1 MTLFKKVYSKSKIH
15 YLFVFLLFFQGC
27 QSQDKKNEKD
37 IEEIQKN
44 AGGYTNTVSY
54 SNNVDFRLAAR
65 IATPGVVNIK
75 STFKPQNHQ
84 YGDENPSD
92 FYDLP
97 DSFKDFFRNDPF
109 FRQFKFEPNN
119 DSEPI
124 IGGASGV
131 ILTPD
136 GYIVTNNHVVKDAD
150 EIDVTLFNGKS
161 YKAKIIG
168 TDPQTDLALIKID
181 EKNLSFVAFGDSDKI
196 EVGEWVVAV
205 GNPFNLASTVTAGIV
220 SAKARNINILKNQ
233 GAIESFIQTDAV
245 MNPGNSGGAL
255 VTLEGKLIGINTAI
269 ATPTGVYAGYAF
281 AIPVDIVKKV
291 SNDLMNF
298 GSVSRGFLGISIRDM
313 DSKIA
318 KEINIDRANGVYVD
332 SVATNGA
339 AKEAG
344 VKAKD
349 VIISIDG
356 IETMTSSKLQEI
368 VLRKR
373 PGDKV
378 KILLIRNG
386 NERKEL
392 VATLQKQ
399 EASTKITKTKNPE
412 LLRDL
417 GVQLVPISKED
428 QKNYKVKNGLKV
440 TKLHNGKLKKNTN
453 IREGFV
459 ITAVNNKEVST
470 IDSFIEAVEAQQGG
484 IMLEGK
490 YAGDPTY
497 YYYAFGI

>member
-1 MTLFKKVYSKSKIH
+1 MTLFNKIYSKSKIL
-15 YLFVFLLFFQGC
+15 YLFVVLFSFQGC
-27 QSQDKKNEKD
+27 NAQDKKNEKN
-37 IEEIQKN
+37 IEEIQKS
-44 AGGYTNTVSY
+44 ASGYSNKVSY
-54 SNNVDFRLAAR
+54 SGNVDFKMAAK

-75 STFKPQNHQ
+75 STFKLQSQQYENENQN
-84 YGDENPSD
+84 D

-97 DSFKDFFRNDPF
+97 NAFKDFFKNDPF
-109 FRQFKFEPNN
+109 FRQFKFEQNY
-119 DSEPI
+119 DSEPV

-150 EIDVTLFNGKS
+150 EIDVTLYNGKS
-161 YKAKIIG
+161 YKATIIG

-181 EKNLSFVAFGDSDKI
+181 EKNLSFIMFGDSDTI

-220 SAKARNINILKNQ
+220 SAKTRNLNILRDQ
-233 GAIESFIQTDAV
+233 GAFESFIQTDAV

-255 VTLEGKLIGINTAI
+255 VTLDGKLIGINTAI

-291 SNDLMNF
+291 TNDLMNF

-332 SVATNGA
+332 SVAVIGA

-349 VIISIDG
+349 VIISIDD
-356 IETMTSSKLQEI
+356 IETMTSAKLQEI
-368 VLRKR
+368 IMQKR

-378 KILLIRNG
+378 KITLIRNG
-386 NERKEL
+386 NEKKEL
-392 VATLQKQ
+392 TATLKKQ
-399 EASTKITKTKNPE
+399 QAISKTIKPESAE
-412 LLRDL
+412 LLKDL
-417 GVQLVPISKED
+417 GVDLVAISKED
-428 QKNYKVKNGLKV
+428 QKKYKVENGLKV
-440 TKLHNGKLKKNTN
+440 TKLYNGKLKKNTN

-459 ITAVNNKEVST
+459 ITAVNKREVAT
-470 IDSFIEAVEAQQGG
+470 VDSFIEAVKTLHGG

-497 YYYAFGI
+497 YYYAFGM